1 MNLKRV
7 AIFLVAGLFV
17 YLSLYTWNLRSG
29 HLTRLSTYSGLDSVG
44 TVLRPSKWLGD
55 MAGGFVDRYVSLVGL
70 KQQNEA
76 LENEVK
82 ALRLEIMTLRERAE
96 ATARVERLLGF
107 PEPPG
112 WLREGAR
119 VVAHRV
125 GPTAILETI
134 LVDRGK
140 LSGALEDTPV
150 LSPEGVV
157 GRIYR
162 AGLTVST
169 VLLLIDPSSRVAVVG
184 RDNRAAGIVYGMG
197 ADEKLVVKYVGLT
210 SSIEPNEILITSG
223 MDGVYPKGLPVA
235 RVTSVKREEGTLF
248 MDVQAEPLVDILRLE
263 EVLLLKR
270 AAPAEDTRALWE

>member
-44 TVLRPSKWLGD
+44 TVLRPGKWLGG
-55 MAGGFVDRYVSLVGL
+55 MAGGFVERYISLVGL

-210 SSIEPNEILITSG
+210 STIEPNEILITSG

-235 RVTSVKREEGTLF
+235 RVTRVKREEGTLF

>member
-29 HLTRLSTYSGLDSVG
+29 HLTRLSTYSGLDGVG
-44 TVLRPSKWLGD
+44 TVVRPGRWLGGL
-55 MAGGFVDRYVSLVGL
+55 AGDFVDRYVSLVGL

-76 LENEVK
+76 LETEVK
-82 ALRLEIMTLRERAE
+82 ALRLENMTLRERAE

-107 PEPPG
+107 PEPPE
-112 WLREGAR
+112 WKREGAR

-134 LVDRGK
+134 LVDRGN
-140 LSGALEDTPV
+140 LSGAVEDTPV

-169 VLLLIDPSSRVAVVG
+169 VLLLIDPSSRIAVVG
-184 RDNRAAGIVYGMG
+184 RGNRAAGIVYGMG
-197 ADEKLVVKYVGLT
+197 AEEKLVVKYVGLT
-210 SSIEPNEILITSG
+210 STIEPGEVLVSSG

-235 RVTSVKREEGTLF
+235 RVSAVKREEGTLF

-270 AAPAEDTRALWE
+270 AAQPEDTRALLE

>member
-1 MNLKRV
+1 MNLKRL

-29 HLTRLSTYSGLDSVG
+29 HLTRLSTYSGLDGVG
-44 TVLRPSKWLGD
+44 TVVRPGRWLGGL
-55 MAGGFVDRYVSLVGL
+55 AGDFVERYVSLVGL

-76 LENEVK
+76 LEKEVK
-82 ALRLEIMTLRERAE
+82 ALRLENMTLRERAE

-107 PEPPG
+107 PEPPE
-112 WLREGAR
+112 WKREGAR
-119 VVAHRV
+119 VIAHRV

-140 LSGALEDTPV
+140 LSGAVEDTPA

-169 VLLLIDPSSRVAVVG
+169 VLLLIDPSSRIAVVG

-197 ADEKLVVKYVGLT
+197 ADQTLVVKYVGLT
-210 SSIEPNEILITSG
+210 STIEPGEVLVTSG

-235 RVTSVKREEGTLF
+235 RVSAVKREEGTLF

-270 AAPAEDTRALWE
+270 AAQPEDPRALWE

>member
-1 MNLKRV
+1 MNLKKI

-44 TVLRPSKWLGD
+44 TVLRPGRW
-55 MAGGFVDRYVSLVGL
+55 AGSVADGFVDRYVDLVGL

-76 LENEVK
+76 LEAEVK
-82 ALRLEIMTLRERAE
+82 ALRLENMTLRERAE
-96 ATARVERLLGF
+96 ATARVERLLAF
-107 PEPPG
+107 PEPPD
-112 WLREGAR
+112 WRREGAR
-119 VVAHRV
+119 VIAQRV

-140 LSGALEDTPV
+140 LSGAVEDTPV

-162 AGLTVST
+162 AGLTAST
-169 VLLLIDPSSRVAVVG
+169 VLLLTDPSSRIAVVG
-184 RDNRAAGIVYGMG
+184 RDNRAAGVVYGMG
-197 ADEKLVVKYVGLT
+197 EGEKLVVKYVGLT
-210 SSIEPNEILITSG
+210 STIEQGEILVTSG

-235 RVTSVKREEGTLF
+235 RVTSVKREEATLF
-248 MDVQAEPLVDILRLE
+248 MEVRAEPMTDSARLE

-270 AAPAEDTRALWE
+270 AAQPEDTRALWE